1 MSTRLG
7 EPCYAVTAKGACV
20 VESMRGNILPSVLE
34 DSVVCAMRYLDFKH
48 RGQAVLPDRTVP
60 EGDAISSARSP
71 SRDKTVLSVTL
82 WVEDEQ
88 TARRMEDQFRAH
100 PENTYRGVRALLTG
114 NVNYLFDH

>member
-1 MSTRLG
+1 
-7 EPCYAVTAKGACV
+7 
-20 VESMRGNILPSVLE
+20 MRGNILPSVLE

-48 RGQAVLPDRTVP
+48 RGVKLSCRIEPCAGGGCHILCSVT
-60 EGDAISSARSP
+60 E
-71 SRDKTVLSVTL
+71 RDKTVLSVTL